1 MGTFLARLL
10 ISALSLGVAAYLVP
24 GIRVD
29 GVLTLILAAFLMGI
43 VNAIVR
49 PILIIL
55 TLPITILTLGLF
67 LLVINAMTFA
77 LVAWLMPG
85 FSVAGLGSAFMGW
98 LLVSLV
104 GWLGSKVFFETA
116 KA

>member
-1 MGTFLARLL
+1 MGFLTRLL
-10 ISALSLGVAAYLVP
+10 ISAASLGLAAYLVP
-24 GIRVD
+24 GIYVD
-29 GVLTLILAAFLMGI
+29 SVVTLVIAAFLMGI

-67 LLVINAMTFA
+67 LFIVNAMTFG

-85 FSVAGLGSAFMGW
+85 FAVAGLGSALLGW
-98 LLVSLV
+98 LIVSMSS
-104 GWLGSKVFFETA
+104 WAASKVFVD
-116 KA
+116 KKR